1 MEIPAKVKQA
11 AQYLIEMYGDHV
23 EHLGQ
28 YQGAEAFYYHFPD
41 DVTAGFPPVYL
52 MKGDKLREVSGFE
65 ALEIIGSF
73 VEDFSESDVK

>member
-1 MEIPAKVKQA
+1 MKIPSKVKQA

-41 DVTAGFPPVYL
+41 DVDAGFPTVYL
-52 MKGDKLREVSGFE
+52 LKGDELTEVSDFF

-73 VEDFSESDVK
+73 IEDFGEVGIE

>member
-1 MEIPAKVKQA
+1 MKIPAKVKEA
-11 AQYLIEMYGDHV
+11 AQYLIDMYGDRV

-41 DVTAGFPPVYL
+41 DVDAGFPHVYL
-52 MKGDKLREVSGFE
+52 LKGDELTEITGFY

-73 VEDFSESDVK
+73 VEDFGEVSIE